1 MRYTLSLAFAALLL
15 AGCSSSSDVP
25 KPKPNA
31 SLVTA
36 TNSNNPVAKFIE
48 LVGFRITERGPGKL
62 AITFGVVNHSDADVG
77 DLGLQVNIRTT
88 ASKPD
93 DPPLFTFPAKVAS
106 VGPNELKEVTVDTTT
121 KLRVY
126 ELPDWQFLRADF
138 VVTSPQ

>member
-1 MRYTLSLAFAALLL
+1 MRLTIGFALFSLLL
-15 AGCSSSSDVP
+15 AGCSSSSDAP

-31 SLVTA
+31 ALVTA

-48 LVGFRITERGPGKL
+48 LVGFRITERAPGKL
-62 AITFGVVNHSDADVG
+62 AITFGVVNHSDADVC
-77 DLGLQVNIRTT
+77 DLGFQVNIRTT

-93 DPPLFTFPAKVAS
+93 DPPLFSFPAKES
-106 VGPNELKEVTVDTTT
+106 GLGPNQIKEVTVDTPT

-138 VVTSPQ
+138 TLTSPQ